1 MRLTDLSIG
10 KKLYAGFGAVV
21 ALMLVV
27 IGVGIWGSQSQT
39 SAARLVEYHV
49 PLVTDAMQIKFRSAD
64 FSGWQTAYAFDI
76 ARGVAGATSDNAA
89 SRKAFLAS
97 AASFNRELTNVS
109 HYDLD
114 VPQRTALNG
123 ARAQFNAFMA
133 TDKLVISL
141 YRAGNQTA
149 ADNLVLGKEITLFN
163 GIAKNIDSLVKGLE
177 VHGHNAGNQANS
189 TGSLVQTLII
199 ALGLIGLLAA
209 VLIAYFV
216 ARGITRGVN
225 QMVVAAEGIALGDV
239 NQTVDVRSNDEIGQM
254 AQAFRRMIDYL
265 KGLSTAADNIASGDL
280 SVRVQPVSDR
290 DQLGKSFAQ
299 MAVSLTDVVGRV
311 RDASETLSAASQQMA
326 STSDEA
332 GRAVG
337 EIAEAVSDVASG
349 AERQVRMVDEA
360 RHAAEE
366 TANEA
371 SEARTVAIEGMA
383 AAQQASEAMAAVG
396 ESTGEVTGAIRSL
409 ATKSEEIGGI
419 VETITGIA
427 SQTNLLALNA
437 AIEAARAGEQG
448 RGFAVVAEE
457 VRKLAEESQSAATQI
472 ATLISEIQVETQ
484 KTVSVVEEGARR
496 TEDGVAV
503 VEQAR
508 EAFEH
513 IGHRVELVTG
523 RIGEIVSATAEV
535 AAVAEQSSAATEQV
549 SASTEQTSASAEE
562 IAASAQELAATAQ
575 ELHSL
580 VATFRLAA

>member
-1 MRLTDLSIG
+1 M
-10 KKLYAGFGAVV
+10 
-21 ALMLVV
+21 
-27 IGVGIWGSQSQT
+27 QT
-39 SAARLVEYHV
+39 KYRAS
-49 PLVTDAMQIKFRSAD
+49 D
-64 FSGWQTAYAFDI
+64 FNGWQTAYAFDI
-76 ARGVAGATSDNAA
+76 VRGAPGATNDSAE

-97 AASFNRELTNVS
+97 AASFSHELTKVS

-114 VPQRTALNG
+114 APQTRALNN
-123 ARAQFNAFMA
+123 ARAAFNTFMS
-133 TDKLVISL
+133 TGKQVISL
-141 YRAGNQTA
+141 YRAGDQA
-149 ADNLVLGKEITLFN
+149 AANDLVLGKEIALFQT
-163 GIAKNIDSLVKGLE
+163 ITKNIDDLVAGLE
-177 VHGHNAGNQANS
+177 VDATNASDSANS
-189 TGSLVQTLII
+189 TGSLVQTLVIVF
-199 ALGLIGLLAA
+199 GLIGLLAGA
-209 VLIAYFV
+209 AIAYFV
-216 ARGITRGVN
+216 AKGITRGVN

-239 NQTVDVRSNDEIGQM
+239 NQTVNVSSNDEIGQM
-254 AQAFRRMIDYL
+254 AAAFRRMIDYL
-265 KGLSTAADNIASGDL
+265 KGLSTAADNIAAGDL
-280 SVRVQPVSDR
+280 TVRVEPVSDR
-290 DQLGKSFAQ
+290 DQLGKSFAL
-299 MAVSLTDVVGRV
+299 MSVNLTDVVGKV

-360 RHAAEE
+360 RNAAEE
-366 TANEA
+366 TATEA
-371 SEARTVAIEGMA
+371 NEARTVAVEGMA

-396 ESTGEVTGAIRSL
+396 ESTGEVTSAIRSL
-409 ATKSEEIGGI
+409 ASKSTEIGGI

-457 VRKLAEESQSAATQI
+457 VRKLAEESQAAATQI
-472 ATLISEIQVETQ
+472 ASLIDEIQVETQ
-484 KTVSVVEEGARR
+484 KTVTVVEEGARR

-513 IGHRVELVTG
+513 IGRRVELVTG